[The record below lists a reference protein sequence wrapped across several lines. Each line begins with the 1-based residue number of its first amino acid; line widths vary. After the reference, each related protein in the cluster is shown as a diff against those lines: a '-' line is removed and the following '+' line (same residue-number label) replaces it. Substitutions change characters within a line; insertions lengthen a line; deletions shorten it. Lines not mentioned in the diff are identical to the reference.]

1 MIRKSE
7 DLPYEHSNGSSSEAK
22 MTVEQRS
29 SRALGQ
35 RYIRDGLR
43 ARFGFSLIEL
53 LVVVAIIAVVVAVM
67 VPIVTT
73 AKESA
78 RQTKCASNLK
88 QLISAWTLYADD
100 NSGRACPSYYFD
112 WNTNTEYAWDF
123 VLRWSSSPPDYT
135 FGLLARYTKNHQI
148 NSCPSFVGNGW
159 GRPYTGYAYNTTY
172 IGGDPAVG
180 IPPCFVGQIA
190 RPSRKVVFA
199 DGGFGNPVSAQNF
212 LRAPS
217 DPLFSAGKV
226 HFRHGGF
233 ANIAYADGHVA
244 RSNKKYKYDSKEP
257 ECGAL
262 SDDDSAYSLR

>member
-1 MIRKSE
+1 
-7 DLPYEHSNGSSSEAK
+7 
-22 MTVEQRS
+22 MTVEQRAENAKW
-29 SRALGQ
+29 ALGHKNF
-35 RYIRDGLR
+35 RDGLR
-43 ARFGFSLIEL
+43 ARFGFSLVEL
-53 LVVVAIIAVVVAVM
+53 LAVVAIIVVLTATII
-67 VPIVTT
+67 PIVTV

-88 QLISAWTLYADD
+88 QIITAWILYADD

-123 VLRWSSSPPDYT
+123 VLSWSSFPPDYT
-135 FGLLARYTKNHQI
+135 YGLIAHYTKSHLI
-148 NSCPSFVGNGW
+148 NSCPSFIGNGW

-172 IGGDPAVG
+172 IGGDLLAG
-180 IPPCFVGQIA
+180 IGPCLVSEIS

-199 DGGFGNPVSAQNF
+199 DGGFGNPVNAQNF

-226 HFRHGGF
+226 HFRHHGF
-233 ANIAYADGHVA
+233 ANAAYADGHITK
-244 RSNKKYKYDSKEP
+244 SNKKYKYNPREP

-262 SDDDSAYSLR
+262 SEDDSAYRLR